1 MPGPSDRGFCF
12 WSEECFL
19 MKPKFMLRRGTAAM
33 AAWLFGG
40 RNTFLEVDPAGG
52 MVGAAG
58 MSTWNRP
65 YSITRSFSFAMIGF
79 LNLNVAVMVKGATAM
94 VRMGKT

>member
-1 MPGPSDRGFCF
+1 MRGPSDRGFCF

-19 MKPKFMLRRGTAAM
+19 MKPEFVLRRETVAM
-33 AAWLFGG
+33 AAWLFGE
-40 RNTFLEVDPAGG
+40 RNAFLEVDPAAV

-65 YSITRSFSFAMIGF
+65 YGITRSFSFAMIGF
-79 LNLNVAVMVKGATAM
+79 LNLNVAVMVKGATATEK
-94 VRMGKT
+94 MGKT